1 MKEKVYGL
9 IDFSDQVEFNIN
21 QQVGAKIKIFTNFV
35 RCMDSLQYMVLVNTR
50 KIKQARAHTSILR
63 DIIVSR
69 SIRINQCRLKKER
82 LEPII
87 EILNYLKKMKDI

>member
-1 MKEKVYGL
+1 MKENIYEL
-9 IDFSDQVEFNIN
+9 IDYSDEVEFNIN

-50 KIKQARAHTSILR
+50 KIAQARKHTSILR

-69 SIRINQCRLKKER
+69 SIRINKSRLKK
-82 LEPII
+82 
-87 EILNYLKKMKDI
+87 